1 MDTFVGKTFNLWC
14 IFLFFFF
21 VVMEGLWYTL
31 PRTTFVLTL
40 PYVLVLILLFFL
52 FVLMN
57 CAPGSKRHIPTV
69 LPLVCTV
76 TIGLV
81 AWGAHRLISQ
91 AMQNAAE
98 LSLVQTMALVNG
110 HTEIKAELEG
120 YIRNQVSRKSWY
132 FAMLIMYINVDALRL
147 TGTTHNALYVHLV
160 PLIVILVTTYCS
172 DQISHNSIDVIS
184 VAVVFTVYTM
194 LSSAHMLAMFRDRF
208 RFDYQ
213 LRQRMAKEA
222 EMIEAA
228 RDMEAAQQQA
238 SQKADTM
245 LNHILKNIMAD
256 AHGCIDLFFGKRG
269 FEAADDLRRAQESLE
284 RGMRWCKKRQVMV
297 QVNSGDY
304 TPVLAPVS
312 LKKLIDGMVC
322 GRDIVVDMPDVTV
335 CLDALL
341 CEVVLD
347 NAISNAFRHGDTTL
361 GPISLVVSA
370 THTGKEQSMGVI
382 FTLTNYTSDSHRL
395 NPELVN
401 ELAKGHD
408 VGGLVNVP
416 ALSDHLGL
424 RHMFMAAAAHHM
436 ATSLAQAD
444 NLVIFTASLEVYTSD
459 SADSKSGAPAALP
472 TPRGAAATFPTGLRI
487 LCLDDSEIARRVL
500 LHGLTAHAPQTACQA
515 YGATMSEVAIFE
527 AEALSGADVL
537 ILDQHLDYHV
547 TIYGTDIAQRLRR
560 AGYCGLICIRSANA
574 TDEDQVMYLQSG
586 ADCMI
591 GKDTPLQEMVE
602 TLQLAYAQHLCDGRT
617 KQTDVPARERVSSLG
632 LPFGVNGPSNIG
644 APPPSPTPNPDT
656 GAFAT
661 GLLPH
666 SVRISHPSHGIPS
679 LRLTGPDKTAQL
691 AESPALLPRPRGPG
705 FGPLFPNPSL
715 PLLPSRLRGKK

>member
-21 VVMEGLWYTL
+21 VVMDGLWYL
-31 PRTTFVLTL
+31 SPRTTVMLTL
-40 PYVLVLILLFFL
+40 PYLLVLILLFFL
-52 FVLMN
+52 LVLMN

-76 TIGLV
+76 IIGLV
-81 AWGAHRLISQ
+81 AWCVHRVISQ
-91 AMQNAAE
+91 TIQNAAE

-110 HTEIKAELEG
+110 HAEIKAELES
-120 YIRNQVSRKSWY
+120 YIRDQLSRKCWY
-132 FAMLIMYINVDALRL
+132 LAMLIMYINVDALRL

-160 PLIVILVTTYCS
+160 PVLVILVTTYCS
-172 DQISHNSIDVIS
+172 DQISRNSIEVIS
-184 VAVVFTVYTM
+184 VAVVFAVYTV
-194 LSSAHMLAMFRDRF
+194 LSSTHMLAMFRDRF

-228 RDMEAAQQQA
+228 RNVEAAQRQA

-256 AHGCIDLFFGKRG
+256 AHGCIDLFLGKRG
-269 FEAADDLRRAQESLE
+269 GDGADDLRRAQESLE

-312 LKKLIDGMVC
+312 LKKLIDGMVY
-322 GRDIVVDMPDVTV
+322 GRDIAVEMPDVTV

-666 SVRISHPSHGIPS
+666 SVQDIPS
-679 LRLTGPDKTAQL
+679 VPRHPI
-691 AESPALLPRPRGPG
+691 SPADRPRQDCPVG
-705 FGPLFPNPSL
+705 
-715 PLLPSRLRGKK
+715 

>member
-1 MDTFVGKTFNLWC
+1 MEAEFQAQMDAFVGKTFTVWGS
-14 IFLFFFF
+14 FLFLLFSLLL
-21 VVMEGLWYTL
+21 VRCYTY
-31 PRTTFVLTL
+31 PRATFMSAL
-40 PYVLVLILLFFL
+40 PYVLILILLFCFL
-52 FVLMN
+52 TLTN
-57 CAPGSKRHIPTV
+57 CYPSSKRFIPTV
-69 LPLVCTV
+69 LPLVCTAIV
-76 TIGLV
+76 GLI
-81 AWGAHRLISQ
+81 AWAVHVLVKQCLHNALDLTLANTMELI
-91 AMQNAAE
+91 AGNAEAE
-98 LSLVQTMALVNG
+98 R
-110 HTEIKAELEG
+110 ELTSFA
-120 YIRNQVSRKSWY
+120 RNQLSKRLWY
-132 FAMLIMYINVDALRL
+132 FSLLFMYVSVDALRL
-147 TGTTHNALYVHLV
+147 TGTTHNALYVHLT
-160 PLIVILVTTYCS
+160 PLIFIAMVTYCS
-172 DQISHNSIDVIS
+172 DEISNDSTEVLCT
-184 VAVVFTVYTM
+184 AVVFTLFTIM
-194 LSSAHMLAMFRDRF
+194 SSLHMLMTFRDRYHV
-208 RFDYQ
+208 DHQ

-222 EMIEAA
+222 EMMGVAKDVEV
-228 RDMEAAQQQA
+228 AQRQA

-256 AHGCIDLFFGKRG
+256 AHGCIDLFLGKRG
-269 FEAADDLRRAQESLE
+269 GDGADDLRRAQESLE

-666 SVRISHPSHGIPS
+666 SVQDIPS
-679 LRLTGPDKTAQL
+679 VPRHPI
-691 AESPALLPRPRGPG
+691 SPADRPRQDCPVG
-705 FGPLFPNPSL
+705 
-715 PLLPSRLRGKK
+715 